1 MRMKTIFTVFTISD
15 FFRKEVIYMK
25 QNSLFINTDSI
36 VILVLALSL
45 IVAIIYG
52 EKEVAKMIASSLF
65 SYITGIKSNLIGYWK

>member
-1 MRMKTIFTVFTISD
+1 MK
-15 FFRKEVIYMK
+15 K
-25 QNSLFINTDSI
+25 NSLFINTDSI